1 LINSHRSG
9 SNSTAAAGPDTRG
22 ANHSYRQ
29 FNPLGGTQVE
39 QPRTDE
45 HRAQLPWD
53 PGQPDGLVRRLLL
66 DGVIRNGAAAVRGR
80 AATSGSVTEYRG
92 AAPV

>member
-1 LINSHRSG
+1 
-9 SNSTAAAGPDTRG
+9 
-22 ANHSYRQ
+22 
-29 FNPLGGTQVE
+29 
-39 QPRTDE
+39 
-45 HRAQLPWD
+45 
-53 PGQPDGLVRRLLL
+53 VRRLLL